1 MSCARFYV
9 LKCITVR
16 LSVNSKLFRIAAAAA
31 LSACFAAAADGPRAP
46 LPPELIHT
54 KADAETIHENLQMQ
68 RDNAARRRARWK
80 SMNMRQY
87 KDPQGRVIL
96 TNRPERYDNRKG
108 YVEVEI
114 KYEPIVVTSQY
125 RRMKAAD
132 QYTSDNI
139 EDLIRHYSKLYTL
152 DENLV
157 RAVIRCESNFN
168 PHAVSRAGARG
179 LMQLMPETAAE
190 MGVSD
195 IFDPAQNIAGGTQY
209 LAKMLNLFDDDVTL
223 ALAAYNAGPNAVVKH
238 KGVPPYAETKGYI
251 KKVTQYAARYAG
263 KKERPTYTV
272 IAKRPSAG
280 DLPAVSAPYVIH
292 FRSGY
297 TQPVD
302 KIIDEDPYY
311 YVEFGKRTA
320 LVRKEHVAKI
330 VESV

>member
-1 MSCARFYV
+1 MRCVQLHV

-16 LSVNSKLFRIAAAAA
+16 PTVNSKLFRIAAGFL
-31 LSACFAAAADGPRAP
+31 LSASFAAAADGPRAP
-46 LPPELIHT
+46 LPPELIRT

-68 RDNAARRRARWK
+68 RDNAARRRERWESK
-80 SMNMRQY
+80 NMRQY
-87 KDPQGRVIL
+87 KDPQGRVVL
-96 TNRPERYDNRKG
+96 TNRPERYENRKG
-108 YVEVEI
+108 YVEIEI
-114 KYEPIVVTSQY
+114 KYEPIVITPRY
-125 RRMKAAD
+125 RRMKAAE

-139 EDLIRHYSKLYTL
+139 EDLIKHYSNRYAL

-190 MGVSD
+190 MGVTD

-209 LAKMLNLFDDDVTL
+209 LAKMLNLFDNNVTL
-223 ALAAYNAGPNAVVKH
+223 ALAAYNAGPNAVAKH
-238 KGVPPYAETKGYI
+238 KGVPPYAETKSYI
-251 KKVTQYAARYAG
+251 KKVSDYAARYAR
-263 KKERPTYTV
+263 KTERPTYTV
-272 IAKRPSAG
+272 IAKRPSA
-280 DLPAVSAPYVIH
+280 DSLPAVSAPYVIH
-292 FRSGY
+292 FHSGY